1 MNSQHNSK
9 KHIGELLSGYVD
21 GELTQQQRQIVEVH
35 CRECAQCEEQLR
47 SLKSIRSRVGNSKLS
62 PLGEDQWRERST
74 DQSVVVLSHLG
85 WFIALTATALLGAG
99 GLYVW
104 LVDATIPVWQ
114 KLAIGGVYAGGSLLL
129 LSVLR
134 QRVLESKTD
143 KYNDVE
149 I

>member
-1 MNSQHNSK
+1 M
-9 KHIGELLSGYVD
+9 
-21 GELTQQQRQIVEVH
+21 
-35 CRECAQCEEQLR
+35 
-47 SLKSIRSRVGNSKLS
+47 
-62 PLGEDQWRERST
+62 
-74 DQSVVVLSHLG
+74 
-85 WFIALTATALLGAG
+85 
-99 GLYVW
+99 W